1 MDIWLSALAAAG
13 CLLAGAAALWPR
25 GGGWPGVALFVGM
38 VLLAAERLVD
48 QRLLEEPGDPA
59 RLLDSLRLKSVL
71 PLVWLWFSL
80 VHARANW
87 RGFLRGWRWV
97 LVVAAVVP
105 LVVVG
110 VGADF
115 LAVSVP
121 GGLGLA
127 AAGKGWVLV
136 VVVLNLGMV
145 ANLEKTF
152 RASVGMGRWR
162 IKYVVLGLALIFGL
176 KFYILSQALVF
187 AAYPPWLV
195 RLESIGVI
203 LGCCLLGL
211 GQLRCATCRTE
222 IYPSRTILQGSLT
235 LVLAGAYFLVVGLL
249 AQVAARRGGTES
261 FPAQALV
268 VLLGVV
274 GLAVMLLSDRVR
286 SSTRQ
291 LVSRHFRRS
300 EHDFRRIWTDFTRR
314 SASVL
319 DAAELGMNAA
329 EVISGSFNVLGVTVC
344 RVAPNRGGLDC
355 LHSTA
360 ERASGEALGLGIE
373 DFAAIAARPRP
384 FSLEAERAGWAVALR
399 AWCPRKFSHGG
410 PRLVVPLV
418 ACEQLVGLVI
428 LSDRVNGV
436 AYSGEE
442 IDLLKCIA
450 DQLAGGLL
458 NCALSEEVLQA
469 KQLEAF
475 QTVST
480 FFVHDLKNA
489 ANSLNLMLRN
499 LPLHFDDVQFR
510 EDAMR
515 GVALTVARINQLIF
529 KLSHLREAEADA
541 QAEAVRLDLL
551 CAEVLS
557 REWGREAR
565 VERELEPVGYQE
577 LDAEAIKS
585 VVRNLVGN
593 ALEAGAQQVRVATRR
608 QGCGALL
615 VVSDDGCGMS
625 AAFQRD
631 FLFRAFHTTKASGL
645 GVGMFQCRKIVIAH
659 AGSIEVESA
668 PGCGTRVEV
677 FLPGKTI
684 LPGGTNNNGG
694 QQQPT

>member
-1 MDIWLSALAAAG
+1 MDIWLSGLAAGG
-13 CLLAGAAALWPR
+13 CLLGAAAALWPR
-25 GGGWPGVALFVGM
+25 GRGWPGVALFVGM
-38 VLLAAERLVD
+38 LLLAAERLID
-48 QRLLEEPGDPA
+48 LRLVAAPGDPA

-80 VHARANW
+80 VYARANW
-87 RGFLRGWRWV
+87 RDFLYGWRWV
-97 LVVAAVVP
+97 LVAAAVVP
-105 LVVVG
+105 MLVVAAEVLATGAAGG
-110 VGADF
+110 VH
-115 LAVSVP
+115 
-121 GGLGLA
+121 LA

-162 IKYVVLGLALIFGL
+162 IKYVVLGLAVIFGL
-176 KFYILSQALVF
+176 KLYILSQVLVF
-187 AAYPPWLV
+187 AGYPPWLV

-203 LGCCLLGL
+203 LGCALLGL
-211 GQLRCATCRTE
+211 GQMRSATRRTD

-235 LVLAGAYFLVVGLL
+235 LVLAGAYFLGVGLL
-249 AQVAARRGGTES
+249 AHVAARLGGTES
-261 FPAQALV
+261 FPVQALV
-268 VLLGVV
+268 VLLGIV

-291 LVSRHFRRS
+291 IISRHFRRA

-314 SASVL
+314 TASVL

-329 EVISGSFNVLGVTVC
+329 EVISASFNVLGVTVC
-344 RVAPNRGGLDC
+344 RVAANRGGLDC

-360 ERASGEALGLGIE
+360 ERASGEALGLGVQ
-373 DFAAIAARPRP
+373 DFAAIARRQRP
-384 FSLEAERAGWAVALR
+384 FPLEADQARWAVALR
-399 AWCPRKFSHGG
+399 AWCPRKFAHGG

-418 ACEQLVGLVI
+418 SSEQLVGLVV

-469 KQLEAF
+469 RQLEAF
-475 QTVST
+475 QTVSA

-489 ANSLNLMLRN
+489 ANGLNLMLRN
-499 LPLHFDDVQFR
+499 LPVHFEDAEFR
-510 EDAMR
+510 ADAMR
-515 GVALTVARINQLIF
+515 GVGLTVARINQLIF
-529 KLSHLREAEADA
+529 KLSHLRDTEADA
-541 QAEAVRLDLL
+541 QGEAVRLDLL
-551 CAEVLS
+551 CAEVVVA
-557 REWGREAR
+557 EWPGDSR
-565 VERELEPVGYQE
+565 VECELEPVGWQE

-585 VVRNLVGN
+585 VLRNLVGN
-593 ALEAGAQQVRVATRR
+593 ALEAGAQRVRVGTRR
-608 QGCGALL
+608 QARGVLL

-645 GVGMFQCRKIVIAH
+645 GVGMFQCRKIVTAH
-659 AGSIEVESA
+659 GGSIKVESA
-668 PGCGTRVEV
+668 PGRGTRVAV
-677 FLPGKTI
+677 FLPGR
-684 LPGGTNNNGG
+684 TNNNGG